1 MHDMKLRISVFFS
14 SLLVC
19 VVITAMGMRVGF
31 AEEVPSVPVKGMPTL
46 VDLGATTCV
55 PCKMMEPVLEKVKK
69 KYAGKAAVIFIDVRK
84 HYEQVKRFGIRAIPT
99 QVFYDRDGREIF
111 RHVGFYSEKDIDAQ
125 FKKMGIQ

>member
-1 MHDMKLRISVFFS
+1 MKLRISVFFS